1 MIDHLTETGIIF
13 AFVYPLAFRPFFR
26 PRAGIGTPVALR
38 SEKLKRLKTGFA
50 ELRGSHAEE

>member
-1 MIDHLTETGIIF
+1 MIDHRTETGIIF

-26 PRAGIGTPVALR
+26 PHAGIGAPVAPR
-38 SEKLKRLKTGFA
+38 GEKLKRLKTGFA